1 MKTSPAPGQLC
12 RTQGCRN
19 ESAMN
24 GFLCAT
30 MTAALS
36 GEGMVRGL
44 RYGQAALS
52 LSVCVCVCVCVCAR
66 RRRVRVYT
74 GKLPRNA
81 RIHAKDKEFESHS
94 REPYP
99 PPRLLWRNITTP
111 SKGLAREPH
120 WMELMEVLCA
130 GYACW
135 RTLIDEMRF
144 FNFFFLQMN
153 VLRQQQPMKLWS
165 KC

>member
-1 MKTSPAPGQLC
+1 MGRRDACGGILYEQAKQLGGCEQHLGCVERAGACRIMKTSPAPGQLC

-52 LSVCVCVCVCVCAR
+52 LSVCVSVCAR

-99 PPRLLWRNITTP
+99 PPRLL
-111 SKGLAREPH
+111 
-120 WMELMEVLCA
+120 
-130 GYACW
+130 
-135 RTLIDEMRF
+135 
-144 FNFFFLQMN
+144 
-153 VLRQQQPMKLWS
+153 
-165 KC
+165 